1 MAGAILPILG
11 SVPTDMPKRASAV
24 NEALVLEA
32 LAFVL
37 VALLIWVNEYLD
49 LPHRLFGSPASAWRP
64 IEVAIESGFV
74 LLLGA
79 AVTAVSWLTFRRL
92 AYLESLLILCAT
104 CQRVGDEGRWMAFE
118 DFVSSRDK
126 VETTHGM
133 CPDCQTTLGPQF
145 TRVVGNR

>member
-1 MAGAILPILG
+1 
-11 SVPTDMPKRASAV
+11 MPKRASAV

-49 LPHRLFGSPASAWRP
+49 LPHLLFGSPATPWRP

-104 CQRVGDEGRWMAFE
+104 CQWVGDEGRWMGFE
-118 DFVSSRDK
+118 SLL
-126 VETTHGM
+126 E
-133 CPDCQTTLGPQF
+133 
-145 TRVVGNR
+145 